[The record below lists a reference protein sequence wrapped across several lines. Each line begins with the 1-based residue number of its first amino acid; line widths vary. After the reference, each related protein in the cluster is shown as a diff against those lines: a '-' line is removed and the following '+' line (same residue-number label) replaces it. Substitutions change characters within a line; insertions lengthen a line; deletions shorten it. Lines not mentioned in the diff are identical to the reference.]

1 MTQQEIN
8 DYFIAS
14 PDYLE
19 IDENTFVDQT
29 GPFTFVSGTE
39 QLSMSYPGPPEEY
52 GAVIRNS
59 FLADAAALTSWIT
72 AVEQD
77 ALNPPG
83 I

>member
-29 GPFTFVSGTE
+29 GPFTFVTGPD
-39 QLSMSYPGPPEEY
+39 QLTMSYSAEPEEY
-52 GAVIRNS
+52 EAVIRNS
-59 FLADAAALTSWIT
+59 FLADDAALTSWIT

-77 ALNPPG
+77 AINPPTR
-83 I
+83 